1 MDIFDRKGL
10 KHAAAESLARSSSDP
25 GKLVLIHTGAA
36 LLLTTL
42 LSALDYWLEQSIG
55 GTGGLD
61 GLGTRAMLGTVQSI
75 LRISQILVL
84 PFWEIGYVYAT
95 MQLARGEYR
104 APEALLQG
112 FRRFGPV
119 LRLMLLRS
127 AIYIA
132 IGVAASYI
140 SSFLLFLTP
149 WSRPLV
155 EAMTPFLSSDTSILQ
170 NAAQMEAAMQ
180 AAMDAAA
187 LPIAAISGVV
197 FLAMAAPVFYR
208 YRMAEFALMDA
219 PEKGALAALR
229 RSRQL
234 MKGNC
239 IGIFRLDLSFWWYY
253 LLELLIGAVCY
264 ADQILLLA
272 GVSLPGSAGGYY
284 FLCLGLYFVCR
295 LALSWKFR
303 NGVDVTYAYAYGAL
317 QLPPPP
323 VVEPAPSRQPWN
335 YV

>member
-1 MDIFDRKGL
+1 MDILDRRGL
-10 KHAAAESLARSSSDP
+10 KQAAAESLAGSRGDP

-42 LSALDYWLEQSIG
+42 LSTLDYWLAQSIG

-61 GLGTRAMLGTVQSI
+61 GLGTRAMLETVQSI

-84 PFWEIGYVYAT
+84 PFWEIGYVYAAL
-95 MQLARGEYR
+95 QLSRGEYR
-104 APEALLQG
+104 DPNVLLQG

-119 LRLMLLRS
+119 LRMLLLRS
-127 AIYIA
+127 AIYLA

-155 EAMTPFLSSDTSILQ
+155 EAMTPFLSSDTSFLK
-170 NAAQMEAAMQ
+170 NAAQMDAAMET
-180 AAMDAAA
+180 AMEAAA
-187 LPIAAISGVV
+187 LPIQVISGVV
-197 FLAMAAPVFYR
+197 FLIMAAPIFYR
-208 YRMAEFALMDA
+208 YRMAELALMDA

-229 RSRQL
+229 RSRQ
-234 MKGNC
+234 MMRGNC
-239 IGIFRLDLSFWWYY
+239 GAVIRLDLSFWWYY
-253 LLELLIGAVCY
+253 LLELVIGAVCY
-264 ADQILLLA
+264 ADQILALA
-272 GVSLPGSAGGYY
+272 GVSLPGSAAGNY

-303 NGVDVTYAYAYGAL
+303 NGVDVTYAHAYGAL
-317 QLPPPP
+317 QLPTTPA
-323 VVEPAPSRQPWN
+323 VEPAPNRQPWN
-335 YV
+335 YA